1 MKLAYR
7 AHHGQTDK
15 SGVPYIYH
23 PIHLAE
29 QMKDELT
36 TVVALLHD
44 VVEDTDYTLD
54 DLRAEG
60 FSDEAIEAIAILTR
74 KDGEDYMNYVGKI
87 AQNNISALVKIAD
100 LEHNSDLSRLD
111 GASAK
116 DLERAE
122 KYKKAIEILR
132 QKMPKNCAKET
143 E

>member
-15 SGVPYIYH
+15 SGIPYIYH

-54 DLRAEG
+54 DLRAER
-60 FSDEAIEAIAILTR
+60 FADEAIEAIAILTR
-74 KDGEDYMNYVGKI
+74 RDGEDYMNYVRKI
-87 AQNNISALVKIAD
+87 ARNNISALVKIAD